1 MTYLELKQMIES
13 LRPER
18 QNMDVTVYNSDVD
31 EYFPVED
38 FLISN
43 ASFDDR
49 LDHGHPYLTI
59 YDSYRTH
66 NGRRT

>member
-18 QNMDVTVYNSDVD
+18 QNMEVTIYDSNLD
-31 EYFPVED
+31 EYFPAKD
-38 FLISN
+38 FLVTK
-43 ASFDDR
+43 ASFEDR

-59 YDSYRTH
+59 AQENAT
-66 NGRRT
+66 